1 MHPDKF
7 EGLMQKDGKRPGD
20 FATTNSRVLRPM
32 APPNGFFSFSAV
44 AARGEIPVCVC
55 ACVSVLVQNKFL
67 LPRIIQH
74 KKSLKD
80 DLNPF
85 HATATV
91 PMAHNPEVRYTAH
104 HGLRRSF
111 YTFRL
116 SKDLEPRFVKT

>member
-1 MHPDKF
+1 MESGLAILQQQTLECSGPWPRLMASSHSQQSPLVAKF
-7 EGLMQKDGKRPGD
+7 Q
-20 FATTNSRVLRPM
+20 
-32 APPNGFFSFSAV
+32 
-44 AARGEIPVCVC
+44 CVC

-67 LPRIIQH
+67 LPLIIQH